1 MSSCEANKS
10 PLVYSFQ
17 ASTGHKKPDL
27 LAFSSL
33 PSSLASFLVI
43 FLFSYL
49 LIFGLSSF
57 LSFFLSLHTFFIFIY
72 SIPSSFSS
80 FHFMLVPGE
89 SGIAYVKLR
98 DESQVTEFIE
108 VFNGS
113 TVGEDGQDQ
122 HTIML
127 SRYDIDKV

>member
-1 MSSCEANKS
+1 
-10 PLVYSFQ
+10 
-17 ASTGHKKPDL
+17 
-27 LAFSSL
+27 
-33 PSSLASFLVI
+33 
-43 FLFSYL
+43 
-49 LIFGLSSF
+49 
-57 LSFFLSLHTFFIFIY
+57 
-72 SIPSSFSS
+72 
-80 FHFMLVPGE
+80 MLVPGE